1 MKTSECVALVSE
13 RVILKDG
20 VREAAVLMQDGMIA
34 DVISR
39 NEIPTGIQTE
49 DFGNDVI
56 MPGLIDAHV
65 HINEPGRTD
74 WEGFETAT
82 QAAAAGG
89 VTTLMDMPLN
99 SAPVTTS
106 VSSLLK
112 KIDASTGKRFVDC
125 GFYGGLIPGN
135 EHEIEPLIEAG
146 ITGVKAFL
154 CHSGIDDFPNAT
166 EKELRAVMPIL
177 AKHDIPLLVHA
188 ELVDA
193 NAPEIHHP
201 QKYQEYMRSRPE
213 HWEVNA
219 IKMMLNLCRE
229 TGCRVHIVHL
239 AAASAIPI
247 LEQAKKEGLPVT
259 VETAPHYLFFAS
271 ENIQDADT
279 RFKCAPPI
287 RTESNRKLLWEG
299 LISGLIDFVA
309 TDHSPS
315 TLSLKEL
322 ESGNLVKAWGGIS
335 SLQLFLP
342 ALWSAAKE
350 EGCSL
355 GDIARWTSKNPAA
368 FLGLK
373 NKGNIQKGMKADL
386 VVWQPEERFRVD
398 AHDLYHKNPCTPY
411 DGYELSGRVK
421 ATWLDGVKVFDSQK
435 VFGKPTGEIIK
446 KSGV

>member
-1 MKTSECVALVSE
+1 MKIITSN
-13 RVILKDG
+13 RVLISGEL
-20 VREAAVLMQDGMIA
+20 RNAAVLMQDGMIV

-74 WEGFETAT
+74 WEGFESAT
-82 QAAAAGG
+82 RAAAAGG

-99 SAPVTTS
+99 SAPVTIS

-201 QKYQEYMRSRPE
+201 QKYLEYMHSRPE

-219 IKMMLNLCRE
+219 IKMMLNLSRE

-247 LEQAKKEGLPVT
+247 LEKAKKEGLPVT

-271 ENIQDADT
+271 ENIPDADT

-299 LISGLIDFVA
+299 LKSGLIDFVA

-355 GDIARWTSKNPAA
+355 GDIARWTSKNPAS

-373 NKGNIQKGMKADL
+373 NKGDIQKGMKADL
-386 VVWQPEERFRVD
+386 FVWQPEERFRVD
-398 AHDLYHKNPCTPY
+398 AHDLHHKNPCTPY